1 VRPKLAHY
9 FAELINKILF
19 CSSGVDVLNDNRE
32 LVQAQRTWP
41 RPIKRRDED
50 RNGPDLVAGQ
60 GTKETC
66 PEIWK

>member
-1 VRPKLAHY
+1 V
-9 FAELINKILF
+9 F

-32 LVQAQRTWP
+32 LVQAQRTWT